1 MREEY
6 RRGMRDGDWG
16 PPRPGRPEWGPG
28 PGRGAGRRGGE
39 RGDRGDRGADRER
52 GERGYGGR
60 HWARHDAGFG
70 PFGPFGP
77 MGPMGGPAGALRG
90 AMFERSFGRGPR
102 ARKGDVRA
110 AILDLLAEGGQWNG
124 YQLIQ
129 EIAGRTSGVWRPSAG
144 SVYPALQQLEE
155 EGLIAPEGEGRRRM
169 YALTDEGRTYAEE
182 HADELN
188 SAWDAAAGMT
198 DDEALELGDLIRQ
211 VMVAVMEVRRA
222 GSPEQLA
229 QARAVLAQTRR
240 SMYRILAEEEPA
252 ETPDETPETAGGSGE
267 PADTPDGGE

>member
-16 PPRPGRPEWGPG
+16 PARPGRPEWGPG
-28 PGRGAGRRGGE
+28 PGRGRRGGE
-39 RGDRGDRGADRER
+39 RGERGERGGDRGEHGDR

-60 HWARHDAGFG
+60 HWARHE
-70 PFGPFGP
+70 GPFGP
-77 MGPMGGPAGALRG
+77 MGSMGGPADALRRG
-90 AMFERSFGRGPR
+90 MFDRSFGRGPR

-144 SVYPALQQLEE
+144 SVYPALQQLED

-188 SAWDAAAGMT
+188 GAWDAAAGMT
-198 DDEALELGDLIRQ
+198 DDEAMELGDLIRQ

-240 SMYRILAEEEPA
+240 SMYRILAEDEPA
-252 ETPDETPETAGGSGE
+252 EAAEAAGPAEPAGENGE
-267 PADTPDGGE
+267 PSDTPDGGA